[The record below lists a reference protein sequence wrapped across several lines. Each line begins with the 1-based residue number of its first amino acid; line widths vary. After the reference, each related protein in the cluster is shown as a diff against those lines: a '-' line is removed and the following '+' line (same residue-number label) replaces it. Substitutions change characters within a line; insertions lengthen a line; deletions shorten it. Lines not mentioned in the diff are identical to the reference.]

1 MSKIV
6 YRGKKAPET
15 ALSDGAEA
23 EEQSESV
30 KPVEDSPAAEAESE
44 KAAEAVEAEALTAKK
59 PARTRS
65 AKPKPATE
73 STVEDKAEAV
83 TEEKPAEDTAEAVET
98 AESADAPKP
107 VKAKRKK
114 TAEELSDKAE
124 QEIAATAEV
133 IDGGESAEA
142 SVNTEAPEGETEPPQ
157 ETFDKAKIVK
167 YFKRHPKM
175 TINTKVD
182 RFTPELNEGLSPE
195 QVETRFKQYLFN
207 DTNKK
212 YSKSYASI
220 FIGNICTF
228 FNLRHNE
235 LLRYRHYRR
244 EYRHRYRTGN
254 PFQARHR
261 QAVHNGDGDN
271 ESPTGRRGFGNSYH
285 RGCA

>member
-228 FNLRHNE
+228 FNLHNE